1 MKNILLIGQLT
12 DISGY
17 GNAARCYMNN
27 LLKLNEDKKINL
39 SVLNFSFENH
49 SSISD
54 EELAAIKSLSLVSD
68 LSVRRGMYKDSDI
81 KAIREYVSGDF
92 EVVFF
97 LLNDWLSS
105 GSDSETLQTRT
116 GINLNYIC
124 KKSKGVYPCVVWE
137 TDSIPSIW
145 SKSYEAVPVK
155 SLICSCKWNYDVFS
169 EVSNNREIIPYS
181 VEFENE
187 FDKDYQKSLKDA
199 IGDRFVFSSVFQ
211 WGERKGIDNLVKAF
225 YLEFHDNPNVCLLMK
240 TYVNK
245 TMTGQNETEFIR
257 QQISKYVSSI
267 RHYGEA
273 IQPKCQLIIL
283 NDILDK
289 KQLNSIY
296 NITDAYVTCTRGE
309 GFGLPIA
316 EAINFE
322 KPVIAPDI
330 GGHVDFIDKENNFF
344 IKSQLEPALGYDNSY
359 WSSIDSNWVEVS
371 INSAREEMKKA
382 YSSDSLVEMGKKSKI
397 FMQRYLSDEKCTN
410 LFEKVLT

>member
-199 IGDRFVFSSVFQ
+199 IGDRFVFSSVFSTV
-211 WGERKGIDNLVKAF
+211 GIEIIF
-225 YLEFHDNPNVCLLMK
+225 FSM
-240 TYVNK
+240 
-245 TMTGQNETEFIR
+245 
-257 QQISKYVSSI
+257 
-267 RHYGEA
+267 
-273 IQPKCQLIIL
+273 LI
-283 NDILDK
+283 
-289 KQLNSIY
+289 KQ
-296 NITDAYVTCTRGE
+296 
-309 GFGLPIA
+309 
-316 EAINFE
+316 
-322 KPVIAPDI
+322 
-330 GGHVDFIDKENNFF
+330 
-344 IKSQLEPALGYDNSY
+344 
-359 WSSIDSNWVEVS
+359 
-371 INSAREEMKKA
+371 
-382 YSSDSLVEMGKKSKI
+382 
-397 FMQRYLSDEKCTN
+397 
-410 LFEKVLT
+410 

>member
-1 MKNILLIGQLT
+1 
-12 DISGY
+12 
-17 GNAARCYMNN
+17 MNN

>member
-1 MKNILLIGQLT
+1 
-12 DISGY
+12 
-17 GNAARCYMNN
+17 MNN

-169 EVSNNREIIPYS
+169 EVSNNREILPYS

>member
-1 MKNILLIGQLT
+1 
-12 DISGY
+12 
-17 GNAARCYMNN
+17 MNN

-225 YLEFHDNPNVCLLMK
+225 YLEFLDNPNVCLLMK

-382 YSSDSLVEMGKKSKI
+382 YSSDSLAEMGKKSKI